1 MEDVARHSR
10 RIAVMDK
17 GALAAIGTPEEVFGG
32 SLPLEELGL
41 DLPEVSHLGMLLRE
55 KGMDIPPVYTVEGMR
70 DHLLGRAENV

>member
-1 MEDVARHSR
+1 MS
-10 RIAVMDK
+10 IT
-17 GALAAIGTPEEVFGG
+17 AIGTPEEVFGG

-70 DHLLGRAENV
+70 DCLLGRAKHV